1 MGMSVMDS
9 SSLRDDALNMLRMSN
24 MMGTNQLKYS
34 NMKGSNI
41 MDQNSMGG
49 HMMDRS
55 MVGQETMGRKMI
67 GHNSMDRDIR
77 EHTIMGQETMGHDMM
92 KGNMMGPNVYNIMSN
107 RGMTV
112 DAINMMTGKLMGK
125 QQMNSK
131 ITDQDLSSNIMN
143 LNMLGQREMVPK
155 MMYRSMMD
163 QANNR
168 MSANMNGRGM
178 SSTMMNSNNG
188 LMGQRMMQ
196 KMKIE
201 RIPEAHTSTTF
212 F

>member
-9 SSLRDDALNMLRMSN
+9 SSLRDDARNMLRMSN
-24 MMGTNQLKYS
+24 RMGTDQLKYS
-34 NMKGSNI
+34 NMMGSNI

-49 HMMDRS
+49 HMMDR
-55 MVGQETMGRKMI
+55 
-67 GHNSMDRDIR
+67 
-77 EHTIMGQETMGHDMM
+77 TIMGQETMGHDMM
-92 KGNMMGPNVYNIMSN
+92 KANMMGPNIYNIMSN

-168 MSANMNGRGM
+168 MSA
-178 SSTMMNSNNG
+178 TMMNSNNG

-201 RIPEAHTSTTF
+201 RIPEAHTST
-212 F
+212 